1 MRVGNL
7 EGNKCYSAGGFLCNP
22 ILSGSLPNINEI
34 LFYSVLSLRLIFVN
48 ERAKEER
55 EALLLENVALKKELA
70 DAYTRHL
77 NTYILTFEVLYY
89 KNITTQPNSIITGSQ
104 LQLMFV
110 TLLTLFFFLGHYIH
124 ILNYVCSLSK

>member
-1 MRVGNL
+1 MRVGNV
-7 EGNKCYSAGGFLCNP
+7 EGNKCYSAGGFPCKP
-22 ILSGSLPNINEI
+22 ILFGSAPNIIEF
-34 LFYSVLSLRLIFVN
+34 LFYSVLSLRLIYVN

-55 EALLLENVALKKELA
+55 EAVLLENVALKKELA
-70 DAYTRHL
+70 DAYPRHL

-89 KNITTQPNSIITGSQ
+89 KNITTQPNSIILGSQ